1 MIETYWLSREHGD
14 QSDPPMLED
23 IEMLAAVRAES
34 DGENEAEG
42 AELKDGEEQELEA
55 DCMEREAEA
64 QADELEFEGPC
75 NDSPPET
82 FGDEAANN
90 VPNTNAGIKQ
100 QNSYSFSSNTTTE
113 LNTLYLYLNQPIL
126 IHAALLFIFFCLAPS
141 KKDHYPKI
149 HYRKNS
155 D

>member
-100 QNSYSFSSNTTTE
+100 QNSY
-113 LNTLYLYLNQPIL
+113 
-126 IHAALLFIFFCLAPS
+126 FFHQIQS
-141 KKDHYPKI
+141 Q
-149 HYRKNS
+149 N
-155 D
+155 